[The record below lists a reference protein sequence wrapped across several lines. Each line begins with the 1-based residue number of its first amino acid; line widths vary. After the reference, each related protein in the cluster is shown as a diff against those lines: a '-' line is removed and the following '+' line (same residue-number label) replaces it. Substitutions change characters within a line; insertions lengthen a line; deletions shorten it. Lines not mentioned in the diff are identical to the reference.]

1 MKLHVGQQQHQP
13 HEQATLEAVLY
24 KSSFYGCWMLTSM
37 VTDERTATQIVLLEL
52 KDFQLFLALRVWWIL
67 DNNRK
72 VFDRKGLMTSDW
84 NGNKRISMTQ
94 YNRSKP
100 DRWRLSD
107 NEHLFNR
114 MRPSEAQ
121 IYFTECLMS
130 FMGLGWLHNNFRWIN
145 LRGCFILWPCW

>member
-1 MKLHVGQQQHQP
+1 
-13 HEQATLEAVLY
+13 
-24 KSSFYGCWMLTSM
+24 M
-37 VTDERTATQIVLLEL
+37 VTDERTATQIILLEL

-72 VFDRKGLMTSDW
+72 VFDQKGLMTSDS

-107 NEHLFNR
+107 NEHLSNR
-114 MRPSEAQ
+114 MRPSEA
-121 IYFTECLMS
+121 
-130 FMGLGWLHNNFRWIN
+130 
-145 LRGCFILWPCW
+145 